1 MSEASG
7 KLALSAVLEGV
18 GAQLSSSLQDLRQL
32 EEVCLKACVGES
44 ATQLQDFDRI
54 TQVLGQLAQCCE
66 QLSHESGVREVQV
79 QCSIVDRL
87 TLSEVRQRL
96 QRGAIQ
102 VSPKAGEMEFF

>member
-7 KLALSAVLEGV
+7 KLALPQVLEGV
-18 GAQLSSSLQDLRQL
+18 GAQLSSSLQDLRRL
-32 EEVCLKACVGES
+32 ENACLQACVGENV
-44 ATQLQDFDRI
+44 TYLQDFDRI

-79 QCSIVDRL
+79 QRSIVDRL

-96 QRGAIQ
+96 LAGAIQ
-102 VSPKAGEMEFF
+102 VSPEAGEIEFF